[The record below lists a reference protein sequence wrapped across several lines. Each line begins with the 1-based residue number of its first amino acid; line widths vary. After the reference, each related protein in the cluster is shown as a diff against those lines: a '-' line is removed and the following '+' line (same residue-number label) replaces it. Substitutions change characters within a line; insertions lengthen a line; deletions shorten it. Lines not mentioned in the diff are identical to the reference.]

1 MKKIKRKE
9 QKMLHII
16 VGIIAIV
23 IGLWG
28 IMGNWYMFKDV
39 LVAIVPPVVLCFGI
53 VAILAG
59 IRSMKAKWAVK
70 EASEED

>member
-1 MKKIKRKE
+1 
-9 QKMLHII
+9 MLHII

-28 IMGNWYMFKDV
+28 IMGNWYMFKDI
-39 LVAIVPPVVLCFGI
+39 LITIVPFLVLCFGI

-59 IRSMKAKWAVK
+59 IRSMKAKWAAK

>member
-1 MKKIKRKE
+1 
-9 QKMLHII
+9 MLHVII
-16 VGIIAIV
+16 GIIAIV

-39 LVAIVPPVVLCFGI
+39 LVAVVPFAVLCFGT

-59 IRSMKAKWAVK
+59 IRSMKAKWATEK
-70 EASEED
+70 EEE

>member
-1 MKKIKRKE
+1 
-9 QKMLHII
+9 MLHII
-16 VGIIAIV
+16 VGIIAVV

-39 LVAIVPPVVLCFGI
+39 LIAVVPPVVLLFGI

-59 IRSMKAKWAVK
+59 IRSMKAKVAAK
-70 EASEED
+70 EAGEEA

>member
-1 MKKIKRKE
+1 MV
-9 QKMLHII
+9 HVI

-28 IMGNWYMFKDV
+28 IMGNWYMFKDI
-39 LVAIVPPVVLCFGI
+39 LVTIVPFVVLCFGI

-59 IRSMKAKWAVK
+59 IRSMKAKWAAK
-70 EASEED
+70 EASEEA

>member
-1 MKKIKRKE
+1 
-9 QKMLHII
+9 MLHII

-39 LVAIVPPVVLCFGI
+39 LITIVPLLVLLFGM

-59 IRSMKAKWAVK
+59 IRSMKAKWAAK

>member
-1 MKKIKRKE
+1 
-9 QKMLHII
+9 MLHIV

-28 IMGNWYMFKDV
+28 IMGNWYMFKDILISV
-39 LVAIVPPVVLCFGI
+39 VPLVVLLFGI

-59 IRSMKAKWAVK
+59 IRKMRAKWAVK
-70 EASEED
+70 DASEEA

>member
-1 MKKIKRKE
+1 
-9 QKMLHII
+9 MLHII

-28 IMGNWYMFKDV
+28 IMGNWFMFKDI
-39 LVAIVPPVVLCFGI
+39 LVVVVPFVVLCFGI

-70 EASEED
+70 EASEEE

>member
-1 MKKIKRKE
+1 MV
-9 QKMLHII
+9 HVI

-28 IMGNWYMFKDV
+28 IMGNWYMFKDI
-39 LVAIVPPVVLCFGI
+39 LVSVVPFVVLFFGI

-70 EASEED
+70 EASEEA

>member
-1 MKKIKRKE
+1 
-9 QKMLHII
+9 MLHVI

-28 IMGNWYMFKDV
+28 IMGNWYMFKDI
-39 LVAIVPPVVLCFGI
+39 LVTIVPFAVLCFGI

-70 EASEED
+70 EEREEA

>member
-1 MKKIKRKE
+1 
-9 QKMLHII
+9 MLHVI

-28 IMGNWYMFKDV
+28 IMGNWYMFKDI
-39 LVAIVPPVVLCFGI
+39 LITIVPFAMLCFGI

-59 IRSMKAKWAVK
+59 IRSMKAKWAAK
-70 EASEED
+70 EANEET

>member
-1 MKKIKRKE
+1 
-9 QKMLHII
+9 MLHVI

-28 IMGNWYMFKDV
+28 IMGNWYMFKDI
-39 LVAIVPPVVLCFGI
+39 LVVIVPFVVLCFGI

-59 IRSMKAKWAVK
+59 IRSMKAKWAAK
-70 EASEED
+70 EVSEEE

>member
-59 IRSMKAKWAVK
+59 IRSMKAKWAKQAK
-70 EASEED
+70 EEA

>member
-1 MKKIKRKE
+1 
-9 QKMLHII
+9 MLHIV

-39 LVAIVPPVVLCFGI
+39 LIAAVPLVALCFGI
-53 VAILAG
+53 VAVLAG
-59 IRSMKAKWAVK
+59 IRSMKAKWAAK
-70 EASEED
+70 EAREEA

>member
-1 MKKIKRKE
+1 
-9 QKMLHII
+9 MLHII

-28 IMGNWYMFKDV
+28 IMGNWYMFKDI
-39 LVAIVPPVVLCFGI
+39 LVTIVPLLVLLFGM

-59 IRSMKAKWAVK
+59 IRSMKAKWAAK
-70 EASEED
+70 DASEED

>member
-1 MKKIKRKE
+1 
-9 QKMLHII
+9 MLHVI

-28 IMGNWYMFKDV
+28 IMGNWYMFKDI
-39 LVAIVPPVVLCFGI
+39 LVTILPFAALCFGI

-59 IRSMKAKWAVK
+59 IRSMKAKWAAK
-70 EASEED
+70 EESEEA

>member
-1 MKKIKRKE
+1 
-9 QKMLHII
+9 MLHVI

-28 IMGNWYMFKDV
+28 IMGNWYMFKDI
-39 LVAIVPPVVLCFGI
+39 LVTIVPFVALCFGI

-59 IRSMKAKWAVK
+59 IRSMKAKWAAK
-70 EASEED
+70 EESEEA

>member
-1 MKKIKRKE
+1 
-9 QKMLHII
+9 MLHII
-16 VGIIAIV
+16 IGIIAIV

-39 LVAIVPPVVLCFGI
+39 VVAVVPLLALCFGI

-59 IRSMKAKWAVK
+59 IRSMKAKWADTDTG
-70 EASEED
+70 EEE

>member
-1 MKKIKRKE
+1 
-9 QKMLHII
+9 MLHII

-28 IMGNWYMFKDV
+28 IMGNWYMFKDI
-39 LVAIVPPVVLCFGI
+39 LITIVPLLVLLFGM

-59 IRSMKAKWAVK
+59 IRSMKAKWAAK
-70 EASEED
+70 DASEEE

>member
-1 MKKIKRKE
+1 
-9 QKMLHII
+9 MLHVII
-16 VGIIAIV
+16 GIIAVV

-39 LVAIVPPVVLCFGI
+39 VIAVVPLLVLCFGI

-59 IRSMKAKWAVK
+59 IRGMKSKWADTD
-70 EASEED
+70 ASEEE

>member
-1 MKKIKRKE
+1 
-9 QKMLHII
+9 MLHII

-28 IMGNWYMFKDV
+28 IMGNWFMFKDI
-39 LVAIVPPVVLCFGI
+39 LVVVVPFVVLCFGI

-59 IRSMKAKWAVK
+59 IRSMKAKWVAK
-70 EASEED
+70 EASEEA

>member
-1 MKKIKRKE
+1 
-9 QKMLHII
+9 MLHII

-28 IMGNWYMFKDV
+28 IMGNWYMFKDILVTIVPLLV
-39 LVAIVPPVVLCFGI
+39 LVFGM

-59 IRSMKAKWAVK
+59 IRSIKAKWAAK
-70 EASEED
+70 DTSEED

>member
-1 MKKIKRKE
+1 
-9 QKMLHII
+9 MLHVI

-28 IMGNWYMFKDV
+28 IMSKWYMFKDI
-39 LVAIVPPVVLCFGI
+39 LITIVPFVMLCFGI

-59 IRSMKAKWAVK
+59 IRSMKAKWAAK
-70 EASEED
+70 ESNEEA

>member
-1 MKKIKRKE
+1 
-9 QKMLHII
+9 MLHVI

-28 IMGNWYMFKDV
+28 IMSNWYMFKDMLMSV
-39 LVAIVPPVVLCFGI
+39 MPLLVLCFGI

-59 IRSMKAKWAVK
+59 IRSMKAKWAAK
-70 EASEED
+70 EASEEA

>member
-1 MKKIKRKE
+1 
-9 QKMLHII
+9 MLHVV

-28 IMGNWYMFKDV
+28 IMSNWYMFKDI
-39 LVAIVPPVVLCFGI
+39 LVSVVPLVVLLFGI

-59 IRSMKAKWAVK
+59 IRKLKATWAAK
-70 EASEED
+70 EASEEA

>member
-1 MKKIKRKE
+1 
-9 QKMLHII
+9 MLHII

-39 LVAIVPPVVLCFGI
+39 LIAVVPLVVLCFGI
-53 VAILAG
+53 VAVLAG
-59 IRSMKAKWAVK
+59 IRSMKARWAAK
-70 EASEED
+70 ETSEEA

>member
-1 MKKIKRKE
+1 
-9 QKMLHII
+9 MLHII

-28 IMGNWYMFKDV
+28 IMGNWYMFKDILVTVVPLLV
-39 LVAIVPPVVLCFGI
+39 LLFGM

-59 IRSMKAKWAVK
+59 IRSMKAKWAAK
-70 EASEED
+70 EASEEE

>member
-1 MKKIKRKE
+1 
-9 QKMLHII
+9 MLHII

-28 IMGNWYMFKDV
+28 IMGNWYMFKDI
-39 LVAIVPPVVLCFGI
+39 LITIVPFLVLCFGI

-59 IRSMKAKWAVK
+59 IRSMKAKWAAK
-70 EASEED
+70 EAREEE

>member
-1 MKKIKRKE
+1 
-9 QKMLHII
+9 MLHVI

-28 IMGNWYMFKDV
+28 IMGNWYMFKDI
-39 LVAIVPPVVLCFGI
+39 LITIVPFVMLCFGI

-59 IRSMKAKWAVK
+59 IRSMKAKWAAK
-70 EASEED
+70 EASEEA